1 MLRRLPH
8 SICLLR
14 PCTREVFA
22 LGDAMEVSDFLLG
35 MLVVALPAIFGL
47 AWMVLRFDHCL
58 IRLISP

>member
-35 MLVVALPAIFGL
+35 MLVVAVPAILGL
-47 AWMVLRFDHCL
+47 RGWSSVSTTD
-58 IRLISP
+58 